1 MLRRLF
7 ALTLA
12 LLLFAIPASAQTG
25 STGSGLPGAG
35 GSGIAIP
42 DIPSAPDAV
51 GPGSVSPGLIPEG
64 EDPGIPS
71 IFPDQ
76 PEDGGFKPLKPEGPG
91 AMASQ
96 ALDDGLNEFERFITG
111 TLPEEQLTNIRRFG
125 MEFFSNPPSTYAPSG
140 MVPVRPDYVI
150 GPGDQVRIDVWGMVE
165 GRWTANVARDGTISI
180 PRVGVIRVAGLSYD
194 QLEGVIDGELSRY
207 YSNYELSVTLGA
219 LKDIKIYV
227 VGNARQPGAYTV
239 SSLSTLV
246 NALVAAG
253 GPGPQGTMRDI
264 QVRRGDRV
272 VTRFDMYDFLLRGD
286 KTKDIRLLP
295 EDVIFIPPVGSQAAV
310 TGNVKN
316 PAIYELKG
324 ETSLSDLL
332 EMAGGM
338 TATGYTGRV
347 QVMRVMEREYRT
359 IFEGDLR
366 ALQSGSMLNLRLVD
380 GDYIRLFSVI
390 ERMAT
395 ARVTGPVAKP
405 GEFSIQ
411 PGVTRLADVLHWSG
425 GLLYYASPEAEI
437 TRVTAT
443 PSGPRTERLRV
454 DLNRAMER
462 DPAHNIL
469 LEMNDYIFVRPV
481 PNWKLYRQ
489 VQLRGEVR
497 YPGIYTIADGETLSS
512 VLARA
517 GGFTDKAYPRGA
529 ILTRESVRQ
538 AQEEQI
544 REMVTRLDRELAAVG
559 LDELSAALTSEEAQR
574 QKAEVEQKR
583 WLLQKLKETRATGR
597 VTTLIAP
604 PDVIQGT
611 AYDIAMEHGDTLYI
625 PSNPSTVQVLGSVLN
640 QAAFVF
646 DKALIWRDYIR
657 MAGGYTRDAN
667 PDRIYILKADGTA
680 VRVKQSLQ
688 SAAPWVKEF
697 GDEADWSL
705 VEPGDA
711 VIVPQKVASYTGI
724 RQTRDYLDIVYK
736 LAVTL
741 LSIDRIGD

>member
-1 MLRRLF
+1 MVRRL
-7 ALTLA
+7 LA
-12 LLLFAIPASAQTG
+12 VLCVFLLFAVPARAQTG

-42 DIPSAPDAV
+42 DIPSAPDAD
-51 GPGSVSPGLIPEG
+51 GPGGFSPGLIPEG

-76 PEDGGFKPLKPEGPG
+76 PEEGGFQPFEREGPVMSPQ
-91 AMASQ
+91 AME
-96 ALDDGLNEFERFITG
+96 DGIDEFQRFITG
-111 TLPEEQLTNIRRFG
+111 SLPEEQLTNIRRFG
-125 MEFFSNPPSTYAPSG
+125 SEFFRHPPSTYAPSG
-140 MVPVRPDYVI
+140 TVPVRPDYVI

-165 GRWTANVARDGTISI
+165 GQWRVGVARDGTISI
-180 PRVGVIRVAGLSYD
+180 PRVGVVRVAGLTYE
-194 QLEGVIDGELSRY
+194 QLEGVIDRELSRY
-207 YSNYELSVTLGA
+207 YSSYELSVTLGA
-219 LKDIKIYV
+219 LKDIKVYV
-227 VGNARQPGAYTV
+227 VGNARQPGSYTV

-246 NALVAAG
+246 NALVAVG

-264 QVRRGDRV
+264 QVRRGDKV
-272 VTRFDMYDFLLRGD
+272 VARFDMYDFLLRGD
-286 KTKDIRLLP
+286 KSKDIRLQP
-295 EDVIFIPPVGSQAAV
+295 EDVIFIPPVGPQAAV
-310 TGNVKN
+310 TGNVKT

-324 ETSLSDLL
+324 ETTLSQLL
-332 EMAGGM
+332 DMAGGL
-338 TATGYTGRV
+338 TATGYVGRV
-347 QVMRVMEREYRT
+347 QVMRVMDKEYRT

-366 ALQSGSMLNLRLVD
+366 ALHPDSMLQIDLFD

-390 ERMAT
+390 ERMAK
-395 ARVTGPVAKP
+395 ARITGPVANP
-405 GEFSIQ
+405 GEFAIQ
-411 PGVTRLADVLHWSG
+411 PGHTRLADVLHWAG

-443 PSGPRTERLRV
+443 PQGPRTERLRV
-454 DLNRAMER
+454 DLKRAMER
-462 DPAHNIL
+462 DPAHNIPM
-469 LEMNDYIFVRPV
+469 EMNDYIFVRPV

-529 ILTRESVRQ
+529 ILTRESVRE
-538 AQEEQI
+538 AQEEQV
-544 REMVTRLDRELAAVG
+544 REMVNRLERELASVG
-559 LDELSAALTSEEAQR
+559 ADELSAALTTQEAEILR
-574 QKAEVEQKR
+574 AEAEQKR
-583 WLLQKLKETRATGR
+583 QVLQKLKETKATGR
-597 VTTLIAP
+597 ITTLIAP

-611 AYDIAMEHGDTLYI
+611 AYDIAMEHGDRLYI
-625 PSNPSTVQVLGSVLN
+625 PANPSTVQVLGSVLN
-640 QAAFVF
+640 PAAFVF
-646 DKALIWRDYIR
+646 DKTLAWRDYVR

-667 PDRIYILKADGTA
+667 PERIYILKADGTA
-680 VRVKQSLQ
+680 VRVKRSLQ

-697 GDEADWSL
+697 GGEADWSL

-711 VIVPQKVASYTGI
+711 VIVPQKVASYRGI

-736 LAVTL
+736 MAVTA

>member
-1 MLRRLF
+1 M
-7 ALTLA
+7 
-12 LLLFAIPASAQTG
+12 
-25 STGSGLPGAG
+25 
-35 GSGIAIP
+35 
-42 DIPSAPDAV
+42 AP
-51 GPGSVSPGLIPEG
+51 
-64 EDPGIPS
+64 
-71 IFPDQ
+71 
-76 PEDGGFKPLKPEGPG
+76 
-91 AMASQ
+91 Q
-96 ALDDGLNEFERFITG
+96 ALDEGLSEFERFITG
-111 TLPEEQLTNIRRFG
+111 SLPEEQLTNIRRFG

-140 MVPVRPDYVI
+140 TVPVRPDYVI
-150 GPGDQVRIDVWGMVE
+150 GPGDQIRIDVWGMVE
-165 GRWTANVARDGTISI
+165 GRWTVNVARDGTISI
-180 PRVGVIRVAGLSYD
+180 PRVGVIRVAGLTYD
-194 QLEGVIDGELSRY
+194 QLEGAIDGELSRY

-295 EDVIFIPPVGSQAAV
+295 EDVIFIPPVGPQAAV
-310 TGNVKN
+310 TGNVKK

-324 ETSLSDLL
+324 RTSLQQLL

-359 IFEGDLR
+359 IFEGDLGT
-366 ALQSGSMLNLRLVD
+366 LQPDSMLNLKLVD

-395 ARVTGPVAKP
+395 ARITGPVAKP
-405 GEFSIQ
+405 GEFAIQ
-411 PGVTRLADVLHWSG
+411 PGDTRLADVLHRSG

-437 TRVTAT
+437 TRVMAT
-443 PSGPRTERLRV
+443 PEGPMTERIRV
-454 DLNRAMER
+454 NLKKAMAG
-462 DPAHNIL
+462 DPAHNL
-469 LEMNDYIFVRPV
+469 LLQMNDYIFVRAV

-489 VQLRGEVR
+489 VQLKGEVR
-497 YPGIYTIADGETLSS
+497 YPGIYTIEDGEKLSS
-512 VLARA
+512 VLERA

-529 ILTRESVRQ
+529 ILTRESVRE

-544 REMVTRLDRELAAVG
+544 REMVNRLERELAAVG
-559 LDELSAALTSEEAQR
+559 ANELSAALTSEEAQIL
-574 QKAEVEQKR
+574 QAEAEQKR
-583 WLLQKLKETRATGR
+583 QLLQKLKETRATGR

-604 PDVIQGT
+604 PEVIKGT
-611 AYDIAMEHGDTLYI
+611 AYDIALEHGDRIYI
-625 PSNPSTVQVLGSVLN
+625 PANPSTVQVLGSVLN
-640 QAAFVF
+640 PAAFVY
-646 DKALIWRDYIR
+646 DKALTWRDFIR
-657 MAGGYTRDAN
+657 MAGGYTKDAN

-680 VRVKQSLQ
+680 VRVKRSLQ

-711 VIVPQKVASYTGI
+711 VIVPQKVASYTSI

-736 LAVTL
+736 MAVTM

>member
-1 MLRRLF
+1 MVRKSFALLCVILLF
-7 ALTLA
+7 ALPA
-12 LLLFAIPASAQTG
+12 LAQTG
-25 STGSGLPGAG
+25 SDGSGLPGAG

-42 DIPSAPDAV
+42 DIPSAPDAE
-51 GPGSVSPGLIPEG
+51 GPGSISPGLIPEG

-71 IFPDQ
+71 IFPEQ
-76 PEDGGFKPLKPEGPG
+76 PEDGGFKPLEPEGPG
-91 AMASQ
+91 PMAPQ
-96 ALDDGLNEFERFITG
+96 ALDEGLSEFERFITG
-111 TLPEEQLTNIRRFG
+111 SLPEEQLTNIRRFG

-140 MVPVRPDYVI
+140 TVPVRPDYVI
-150 GPGDQVRIDVWGMVE
+150 GPGDQIRIDVWGMVE
-165 GRWTANVARDGTISI
+165 GRWTVNVARDGTISI
-180 PRVGVIRVAGLSYD
+180 PRVGVIRVAGLTYD
-194 QLEGVIDGELSRY
+194 QLEGAIDGELSRY

-295 EDVIFIPPVGSQAAV
+295 EDVIFIPPVGPQAAV
-310 TGNVKN
+310 TGNVKK

-324 ETSLSDLL
+324 RTSLQQLL

-359 IFEGDLR
+359 IFEGDLGT
-366 ALQSGSMLNLRLVD
+366 LQPDSMLNLKLVD

-395 ARVTGPVAKP
+395 ARITGPVAKP
-405 GEFSIQ
+405 GEFAIQ
-411 PGVTRLADVLHWSG
+411 PGDTRLADVLHRSG

-437 TRVTAT
+437 TRVMAT
-443 PSGPRTERLRV
+443 PEGPMTERIRV
-454 DLNRAMER
+454 NLKKAMAG
-462 DPAHNIL
+462 DPAHNL
-469 LEMNDYIFVRPV
+469 LLQMNDYIFVRAV

-489 VQLRGEVR
+489 VQLKGEVR
-497 YPGIYTIADGETLSS
+497 YPGIYTIEDGEKRSS
-512 VLARA
+512 VLERA

-529 ILTRESVRQ
+529 ILTRESVRE

-544 REMVTRLDRELAAVG
+544 REMVNRLERELAAVG
-559 LDELSAALTSEEAQR
+559 ANELSAALTSEEAQIL
-574 QKAEVEQKR
+574 QAEAEQKR
-583 WLLQKLKETRATGR
+583 QLLQKLKETRATGR

-604 PDVIQGT
+604 PEVIKGT
-611 AYDIAMEHGDTLYI
+611 AYDIALEHGDRIYI
-625 PSNPSTVQVLGSVLN
+625 PANPSTVQVLGSVLN
-640 QAAFVF
+640 PAAFVY
-646 DKALIWRDYIR
+646 DKALTWRDFIR
-657 MAGGYTRDAN
+657 MAGGYTKDAN

-680 VRVKQSLQ
+680 VRVKRSLQ

-711 VIVPQKVASYTGI
+711 VIVPQKVASYTSI

-736 LAVTL
+736 MAVTM